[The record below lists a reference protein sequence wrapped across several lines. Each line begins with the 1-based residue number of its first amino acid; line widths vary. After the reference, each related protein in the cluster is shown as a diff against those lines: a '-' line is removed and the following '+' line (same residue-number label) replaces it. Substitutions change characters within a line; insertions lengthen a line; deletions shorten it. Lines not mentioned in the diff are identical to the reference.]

1 MSRLEEPILK
11 EADQPRS
18 PNEAPIITNLMEL
31 TPEGVREH
39 FPKLKQVV
47 NDYIREE
54 RLKGIATR
62 LLYDEDEIPATGHGM
77 AKQPQCLTGFKLP
90 QW

>member
-1 MSRLEEPILK
+1 MSQLEEPIM
-11 EADQPRS
+11 EETGQPRS
-18 PNEAPIITNLMEL
+18 PNEAPIITDLMEL

-54 RLKGIATR
+54 RLKGIATC
-62 LLYDEDEIPATGHGM
+62 LLYGEDEVPTTG
-77 AKQPQCLTGFKLP
+77 T
-90 QW
+90 